1 MYKRRTL
8 SRIFAV
14 RPFYFLP
21 IPGNYG
27 IFMKG
32 NFITR
37 NNFYVCHMINIIYKN
52 KYMKTLKLGS
62 FLLLMGTI
70 NVASLQAQTA
80 DEIVGKHIDALGGKA
95 VVSGI
100 KSVVME
106 STVDVGDM
114 GQATS
119 TTYIIN
125 GKAFKNESDFNGM
138 KIIQVV
144 TDKSGWSVNPPVGQT
159 TPVALTDEQV
169 KTGQAQTQVGGP
181 LVDYA
186 AKGYKV
192 ELIGKDTAGGVTDY
206 KLRLTGLTG
215 VEPTY
220 YISGK
225 TWMLD
230 KEVDK
235 INAQGQ
241 EVETTTTYSDYK
253 KADGGYVYAG
263 TRSVKLPQLTL
274 TITNKKVEVN
284 KEIDPKIFDM
294 PK

>member
-1 MYKRRTL
+1 
-8 SRIFAV
+8 
-14 RPFYFLP
+14 
-21 IPGNYG
+21 
-27 IFMKG
+27 MKG

-62 FLLLMGTI
+62 FLLLMGAI
-70 NVASLQAQTA
+70 NTTALRAQTA
-80 DEIVGKHIDALGGKA
+80 DEIVGKHIEALGGKA
-95 VVSGI
+95 MVSGI
-100 KSVVME
+100 KSVVIE
-106 STVDVGDM
+106 STVEVGEM

-119 TTYIIN
+119 TTYILN
-125 GKAFKNESDFNGM
+125 GKGFKNELDFNGA

-144 TDKSGWSVNPPVGQT
+144 TDKSGWGLNPMAGQT
-159 TPVALTDEQV
+159 SPVSLTDEQV
-169 KTGQAQTQVGGP
+169 KTGQAQLQVGGP

-186 AKGYKV
+186 TKGYKV
-192 ELIGKDTAGGVTDY
+192 ELIGKDTTGGMTDY
-206 KLRLTGLTG
+206 KLRLTGATG
-215 VEPTY
+215 LEATY

-225 TWMLD
+225 TWLLD

-235 INAQGQ
+235 VNAQGQ
-241 EVETTTTYSDYK
+241 EIETTTTYSDYK

-263 TRSVKLPQLTL
+263 TRSVVLPQITL